1 MAEPRF
7 VDVNT
12 RLLPDE
18 PQPTLSMNPKK
29 FMLYLFIASII
40 MIFAAFTSGY
50 IVRRAEGNWLIFD
63 LPAMFNIS
71 SLIIIVSSVS
81 MQLAVFA
88 ALKNNIQL
96 LKLMMSI
103 TFLLGISF
111 CVTQFLGWAEMV
123 EIGVYLTGN
132 PSGSF
137 VYVISLVHA
146 VHLISGLVFIAIV
159 FVKTF
164 QLKVH
169 SQNTNTIEMCAVFW
183 HFLGILWLYL
193 FTFLTLYR

>member
-7 VDVNT
+7 VDINT

-50 IVRRAEGNWLIFD
+50 IVRRAEGNWLMFD

-71 SLIIIVSSVS
+71 SIIIVLSSVT
-81 MQLAVFA
+81 MQWAVFA
-88 ALKNNIQL
+88 ASKNQIGT
-96 LKLMMSI
+96 LKLAMSI
-103 TFLLGISF
+103 TFLLGLVF

-146 VHLISGLVFIAIV
+146 LHLIGGLVYITIV

-164 QLKVH
+164 QLKIH
-169 SQNTNTIEMCAVFW
+169 SQNMNTIEMCAVYW
-183 HFLGILWLYL
+183 HFLDVLWLYL

>member
-7 VDVNT
+7 VDINT
-12 RLLPDE
+12 PLLPDE

-29 FMLYLFIASII
+29 FMMYLAIASII

-50 IVRRAEGNWLIFD
+50 IVRRAEGNWLTFD

-71 SLIIIVSSVS
+71 SILIVLSSLTMHWAFLS
-81 MQLAVFA
+81 AKKNQIGTLKIAISITAILGA
-88 ALKNNIQL
+88 AFCYTQL
-96 LKLMMSI
+96 L
-103 TFLLGISF
+103 
-111 CVTQFLGWAEMV
+111 GWREMV
-123 EIGVYLTGN
+123 SIGVYLTGN

-146 VHLISGLVFIAIV
+146 LHLFGGLVFLSIV
-159 FVKTF
+159 LIKSF

-169 SQNTNTIEMCAVFW
+169 SQNMLSIELCAMYW
-183 HFLGILWLYL
+183 HFLDLLWLYL
-193 FTFLTLYR
+193 FIFLTLYR